1 MSKKSNYELSVTSTF
16 SAAHNLRGYKD
27 KCEKL
32 HGHNWK
38 VELAVRGNRLNGI
51 GLLLDFKILKERLKS
66 ILEGLDHTHLND
78 LPHFKKVNPSS
89 ENIAKFIYKQA
100 SKLLNSGEITVS
112 AVSVRETD
120 SSCAVYR
127 E

>member
-1 MSKKSNYELSVTSTF
+1 MSKKSNYELIITSAF
-16 SAAHNLRGYKD
+16 SAAHRLRGYKD
-27 KCEKL
+27 KCENL

-38 VELAVRGNRLNGI
+38 VELAVRGTGLNGI

-66 ILEGLDHTHLND
+66 ILDGLDHTYLND
-78 LPHFKKVNPSS
+78 LSHFKKVNPSS

-112 AVSVRETD
+112 AVSVWETE
-120 SSCAVYR
+120 SSRAVYR